1 MAISIHN
8 PIRIR
13 VCDEFLV
20 IVRHVKSVLST
31 LAAIVGAG
39 APCGVSIEL
48 HQAKSQDS
56 NYSGIFLLRAPA
68 IHRNLNVPKWLAARP
83 KTN

>member
-20 IVRHVKSVLST
+20 IVRHVKSILPT

-39 APCGVSIEL
+39 APCGVSTES
-48 HQAKSQDS
+48 HQAKR
-56 NYSGIFLLRAPA
+56 SG
-68 IHRNLNVPKWLAARP
+68 
-83 KTN
+83 

>member
-1 MAISIHN
+1 MRCSGIARKTSGRKNLMAISIHN

-20 IVRHVKSVLST
+20 IVRHVKSILPT

-39 APCGVSIEL
+39 APCGVSTES
-48 HQAKSQDS
+48 HQAKR
-56 NYSGIFLLRAPA
+56 SG
-68 IHRNLNVPKWLAARP
+68 
-83 KTN
+83 